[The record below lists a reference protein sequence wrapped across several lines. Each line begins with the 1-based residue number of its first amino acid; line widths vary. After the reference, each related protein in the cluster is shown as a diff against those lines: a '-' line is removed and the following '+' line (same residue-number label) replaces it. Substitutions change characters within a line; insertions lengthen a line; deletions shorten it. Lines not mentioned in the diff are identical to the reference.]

1 MVFNFDLIAF
11 IFIFFS
17 SNFHYFIC
25 LVDQNYKELV
35 NEIIFEVLRIFMNPS
50 DTESSVKNKTKSWD
64 VITLN
69 SNTSYYNKDT
79 PELLLLKYFIDSYNR
94 ALNYSNQN
102 SKIFSSQNTNESNGV
117 TSLNNLIINLINETK
132 FQLIQFTILLLTSS
146 FSTDI
151 R

>member
-1 MVFNFDLIAF
+1 MVFNYFDLIAYF
-11 IFIFFS
+11 FLFLRIFY
-17 SNFHYFIC
+17 YFIC